1 MGDMNFPRAAV
12 SWQRSDEGHLFPLVA
27 GHREEE
33 TSEGKQDRL
42 QAQRMVDFAAKH
54 FLQQVVDGATH
65 AAECLDLIWTNN
77 CDLVS
82 SCGQEDC
89 GQFSDHKLVTA
100 STTYKLSEKQED
112 LEEQFLCKTG
122 KRYKTLDFSKAPW
135 PDIEKLLAE
144 VDWKPMEDIAQNSPE
159 KALEWFHEQVLQVLE
174 TKVPRKKIR
183 KPGSISKM
191 HRMRKLIWR
200 RMAKVD
206 CKLKSAS
213 TMHQKAKFLQQKWD
227 LESQLAEDY
236 ISVNNSKEDDAVLRI
251 KENPKAFFSFARGRQ
266 NTRSR
271 VGPFMDPATDS
282 PNSSPDYCCQAL
294 QQQYT
299 SVFAVPR
306 SQWKVDNLEK
316 HFQADDM
323 ATDSLSDVTFTR
335 SDVEKACS
343 QLSSSS
349 AAGPDGV
356 PSVLLKTCRKQLS
369 QPLYYLWRGSMDCG
383 IIPAETLLVI
393 ICPIHNGGSRSLP
406 KQYRPVALT
415 SHLITV
421 FERVMRKALVSHIE
435 ENNLLP
441 NGQHGS
447 RSLSC

>member
-1 MGDMNFPRAAV
+1 
-12 SWQRSDEGHLFPLVA
+12 
-27 GHREEE
+27 
-33 TSEGKQDRL
+33 
-42 QAQRMVDFAAKH
+42 
-54 FLQQVVDGATH
+54 
-65 AAECLDLIWTNN
+65 
-77 CDLVS
+77 
-82 SCGQEDC
+82 
-89 GQFSDHKLVTA
+89 
-100 STTYKLSEKQED
+100 
-112 LEEQFLCKTG
+112 
-122 KRYKTLDFSKAPW
+122 
-135 PDIEKLLAE
+135 
-144 VDWKPMEDIAQNSPE
+144 MEDIAQNSPE

-282 PNSSPDYCCQAL
+282 LNSSPDYCCQAL

-306 SQWKVDNLEK
+306 SQWKVDSLEK
-316 HFQADDM
+316 HFQLDDM

-335 SDVEKACS
+335 SEVEKACS

-393 ICPIHNGGSRSLP
+393 ICPIHKGGSRSLP

-415 SHLITV
+415 SHLIKV

-447 RSLSC
+447 RPMRSTLTQLLAHWDVILDGLVEGEGVDSIYLDFSKAFDKVETGVLLHKLRDRKVLGKVGVWLGRFLDSSCRQQCVAVEGCQASPLLSQVCRRVQC